1 VEDFRDDPLITIEG
15 NTNLP
20 GDREGI
26 GVFCRTGRKISEIS
40 KGFISYDS

>member
-1 VEDFRDDPLITIEG
+1 VEDFLDDPLITIEG

-20 GDREGI
+20 DREGI
-26 GVFCRTGRKISEIS
+26 VVFCRTGRKISEIS